1 MNNVFEHIQADGFPI
16 KLPKAYYTGGV
27 QNAAYSTEAYAP
39 FVATKFT
46 LAFPSNPGKLRT
58 PKINMFIDGSRRTI
72 RTGLRNEPASHVN
85 TWVFSNGFDGENV
98 DFVPDL
104 CTGVKV
110 TLKQAVG
117 TGSTALWG
125 QLDGIDAEEMGLLKS
140 CLGDSD
146 GKPSN
151 NAKNKAGD
159 SQDIVYNWDY
169 GISDTISGDDSSFTQ
184 ASRFLYKPYELLNPH
199 LVKLLDTSS
208 RKATRLCDVTDHQFT
223 GIDEITEYGYCSNN
237 DQPGFFVVMYYDA
250 KAKVFKFLSRAH
262 LDYSANAEF
271 LVYTTTG
278 HLQLA
283 SRTTDIFT
291 TPYADFNAT
300 SVRTAANSIADLKSY
315 YSNIVYTYKVSSTSP
330 TDLPNVDC
338 ETAAS
343 TALQCIE
350 KGDYVMILNTD
361 ETAVAA
367 NPKYLNI
374 YQVMKISRENREN
387 TVDGREETRYQLVL
401 DIGMNARYHKSE
413 NITSGARIYKFTPP
427 ERQVNYVGECSLR
440 GSCDT
445 DEGLCVCYPGFSGD
459 DCSTVN
465 VLSYL

>member
-1 MNNVFEHIQADGFPI
+1 MPI
-16 KLPKAYYTGGV
+16 KLPNDYFTGGV
-27 QNAAYSTEAYAP
+27 QSAAYLSTAYAP
-39 FVATKFT
+39 FIATKFT
-46 LAFPSNPGKLRT
+46 LAFPLNPGKLKP

-72 RTGLRNEPASHVN
+72 RTGLRSDPASHVN

-98 DFVPDL
+98 DLVPDL

-125 QLDGIDAEEMGLLKS
+125 QLDGLDATEMGLLKS

-169 GISDTISGDDSSFTQ
+169 GISDTITGDDNSFTQ
-184 ASRFLYKPYELLNPH
+184 ASNFLYKPDELLNPH

-208 RKATRLCDVTDHQFT
+208 RTATRLCDVTDHRFT
-223 GIDEITEYGYCSNN
+223 GIDEITEYGYCSNH
-237 DQPGFFVVMYYDA
+237 DQPGFFIVVYYDA

-262 LDYSANAEF
+262 LDYASAEF
-271 LVYTTTG
+271 LVFTTAG

-283 SRTTDIFT
+283 SRTTDVFT
-291 TPYADFNAT
+291 TPYGNFNAT
-300 SVRTAANSIADLKSY
+300 SVRTAANSISDLKSY
-315 YSNIVYTYKVSSTSP
+315 YSNIVYTYKVNPISS

-338 ETAAS
+338 ETASS
-343 TALQCIE
+343 TVLQCIE
-350 KGDYVMILNTD
+350 KGDFVMILNTD

-374 YQVMKISRENREN
+374 YQIMKIGRENRE
-387 TVDGREETRYQLVL
+387 TTIGGREETRYQLVL
-401 DIGMNARYHKSE
+401 DMGMNARYHKSE
-413 NITSGARIYKFTPP
+413 DVSSGARIYKFTPP
-427 ERQVNYVGECSLR
+427 EKQVKYVGECSLR
-440 GSCDT
+440 GSCET
-445 DEGLCVCYPGFSGD
+445 DEGLCTCYPGFSGD

-465 VLSYL
+465 ALSYPLG